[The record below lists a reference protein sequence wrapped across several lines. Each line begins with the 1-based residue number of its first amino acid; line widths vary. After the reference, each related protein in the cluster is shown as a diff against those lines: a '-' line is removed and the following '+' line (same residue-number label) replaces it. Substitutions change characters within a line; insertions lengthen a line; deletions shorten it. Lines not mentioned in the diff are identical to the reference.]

1 MCGCISSSA
10 ALGSPHQAPSH
21 FHPYSD
27 LSRQSLR
34 HQTTRSC
41 SHQLQALGSLL
52 QCRPLAG
59 GSSGGCS
66 TPGWSRCGAV
76 APPTAVESG

>member
-10 ALGSPHQAPSH
+10 ALGSPHQTLSHSQPS
-21 FHPYSD
+21 SD
-27 LSRQSLR
+27 FSRHSLR
-34 HQTTRSC
+34 HQATHSC
-41 SHQLQALGSLL
+41 SHQLRTLGSLL
-52 QCRPLAG
+52 QRRPLAA

-76 APPTAVESG
+76 APLTAVESG